1 MAPWNCE
8 AEATCSGSV
17 VAVAGVWN
25 VVGQW
30 VIRRLLEKGYRVRSA
45 LCTRPDEAAELMALK
60 GAEENLQ
67 LTAADL
73 LDYGDLTRAFQGC
86 CAVFLTTP
94 SADSLNG
101 LKDYPA
107 DMVESEVR
115 STLNVVEACANT
127 ISVKRLILTSCAST
141 IVFDSH
147 NINVGKVVDER
158 CWSNLDFCRE
168 NKLWG
173 AVCKTSA
180 ERAAWALARDR
191 GLDLVVINPATVV
204 GPLSANTTPNSMIS
218 HLKEGKQSAIMAYA
232 HVDEVAD
239 AHIRAM
245 ENQDAAGRFLVFHRL
260 LSSKESNE
268 LQRSYTNSA
277 RVLESWRCVPLSNQK
292 FQRLE
297 TSV

>member
-1 MAPWNCE
+1 MASWNCE
-8 AEATCSGSV
+8 AEAAGRL

-30 VIRRLLEKGYRVRSA
+30 LTRRLLEKGYTVRCA
-45 LCTRPDEAAELMALK
+45 LSTRPEEAAELMALV
-60 GAEENLQ
+60 GAEENLH

-86 CAVFLTTP
+86 STVFLTTP

-101 LKDYPA
+101 VKDYPA
-107 DMVESEVR
+107 EMIESEVR
-115 STLNVVEACANT
+115 STLNVVEASANT
-127 ISVKRLILTSCAST
+127 SSVKRLILTSCAST
-141 IVFDSH
+141 IVFDSCTSR
-147 NINVGKVVDER
+147 GEKVVDER
-158 CWSNLDFCRE
+158 CWSDLDFCRE

-204 GPLSANTTPNSMIS
+204 GPLSANTTPSSLIS
-218 HLKEGKQSAIMAYA
+218 HLKEGRQSAVMAYA

-260 LSSKESNE
+260 LSSKESFE
-268 LQRSYTNSA
+268 VQKSYTNSV
-277 RVLESWRCVPLSNQK
+277 RVLESWRSIPLSNQK